1 MKLRNYSKTI
11 FQWVVF
17 VSLLLSY
24 NGFDSIVSASSGQI
38 IYMKQCAS
46 CHGKS
51 GQGVK
56 GEYEDA
62 LYGDWSVNKIKR
74 YIEKNMPED
83 DPDLCVGE
91 DAVKVAEYVYQKF
104 YSDEAKFRNAPKKI
118 ELTRLTNR
126 QYRESVT
133 DLFQINNES
142 KPRGVNDRS
151 EFGLKASYY
160 NSKGMNKKDNLK
172 LERIDKFI
180 DFDFG
185 SGPPMEGIKSEQFS
199 IAWEGSLVVKET
211 GTYGLRLITP
221 NGARLYLNVNLKEG
235 DKNRRDDGSKAS
247 TPPLIDAW
255 VSSGNNTRT
264 ESVDVFLQGGRIY
277 PMRFDYFKYKEKTG
291 SIRFEWKPPSGSW
304 SVPKNTDFSTD
315 MGAKIILS
323 KTSFPA
329 DDRSLGYERGIGVS
343 EEWFNSLTR
352 SALDVAE
359 QFDTEVKSSYNFKSN
374 NEDGKKEEYRF
385 VATKILERAFRRPL
399 SEEEKEENIGRVFK
413 EVGSPDIALKR
424 IVLLAVKSPHFLY
437 PGLPAGKDESH
448 RIASRIAL
456 GLWDSIP
463 DSKLLEVAKSGGL
476 NSEIAVR
483 KQVERMIDNPRT
495 KSKILDFFYH
505 WLDLDYERDVAKDA
519 KIYPAFGDKKIAD
532 LRESMNMFIE
542 DVFWSKDSDFRELF
556 LSKYLYLN
564 KGLASTYG
572 KSTQTEDFDRIEFN
586 ESERS
591 GLITHPYILTQFSYP
606 YNSSPIH
613 RGVFLTRHLLG
624 RTLKPPPVAVSFEN
638 QNLDPTLSMR
648 EKVTEVTKSSNCMS
662 CHEIINSLGFSLEN
676 YDAIGRWRTIENNKD
691 IDVSSE
697 YETSS
702 GKMISLRGSRSLAEF
717 IANDPQSHKAFI
729 KTMFEYMVKQP
740 LQAYGANALEEL
752 YNSFRD
758 SNFNCKALIVE
769 VICISSMKGIELR
782 NL

>member
-1 MKLRNYSKTI
+1 
-11 FQWVVF
+11 
-17 VSLLLSY
+17 
-24 NGFDSIVSASSGQI
+24 
-38 IYMKQCAS
+38 
-46 CHGKS
+46 
-51 GQGVK
+51 
-56 GEYEDA
+56 
-62 LYGDWSVNKIKR
+62 
-74 YIEKNMPED
+74 
-83 DPDLCVGE
+83 
-91 DAVKVAEYVYQKF
+91 
-104 YSDEAKFRNAPKKI
+104 
-118 ELTRLTNR
+118 
-126 QYRESVT
+126 
-133 DLFQINNES
+133 
-142 KPRGVNDRS
+142 
-151 EFGLKASYY
+151 
-160 NSKGMNKKDNLK
+160 
-172 LERIDKFI
+172 
-180 DFDFG
+180 
-185 SGPPMEGIKSEQFS
+185 
-199 IAWEGSLVVKET
+199 
-211 GTYGLRLITP
+211 
-221 NGARLYLNVNLKEG
+221 
-235 DKNRRDDGSKAS
+235 
-247 TPPLIDAW
+247 
-255 VSSGNNTRT
+255 
-264 ESVDVFLQGGRIY
+264 
-277 PMRFDYFKYKEKTG
+277 
-291 SIRFEWKPPSGSW
+291 
-304 SVPKNTDFSTD
+304 
-315 MGAKIILS
+315 
-323 KTSFPA
+323 
-329 DDRSLGYERGIGVS
+329 
-343 EEWFNSLTR
+343 
-352 SALDVAE
+352 
-359 QFDTEVKSSYNFKSN
+359 
-374 NEDGKKEEYRF
+374 
-385 VATKILERAFRRPL
+385 
-399 SEEEKEENIGRVFK
+399 
-413 EVGSPDIALKR
+413 
-424 IVLLAVKSPHFLY
+424 
-437 PGLPAGKDESH
+437 
-448 RIASRIAL
+448 
-456 GLWDSIP
+456 
-463 DSKLLEVAKSGGL
+463 
-476 NSEIAVR
+476 
-483 KQVERMIDNPRT
+483 MIDNPRT